1 MNKAESFFQTLTP
14 GILSPNEYVDWE
26 RINGKVKEMRREI
39 ALIQSL
45 DKENPVE
52 DLTDLFQENPNIL
65 KVLQLLIA
73 HTPTEIYFDDVKKH
87 IHFKKD
93 LKIISTDVDRAIEIS
108 RLFIEMGL
116 VEFLKEVKSVEDII
130 KGVFIGL
137 EPNSRKN
144 RRGSKLESIID
155 GLIFTTIHTINEEY
169 DYNLSFESQMF
180 VSLENERKKVDY
192 VIIHNKEQIIGIEV
206 NFYSTS
212 GSKPSEILGRA
223 YPEVQNSLEN
233 QNMGF
238 IVITDGK
245 GWNKMR
251 PVISTAYSKLDHLMN
266 LKQARSGLL
275 KEAIVEIYQKYIG
288 G

>member
-93 LKIISTDVDRAIEIS
+93 LKIISTDIE
-108 RLFIEMGL
+108 RLFN
-116 VEFLKEVKSVEDII
+116 II
-130 KGVFIGL
+130 
-137 EPNSRKN
+137 
-144 RRGSKLESIID
+144 
-155 GLIFTTIHTINEEY
+155 
-169 DYNLSFESQMF
+169 
-180 VSLENERKKVDY
+180 
-192 VIIHNKEQIIGIEV
+192 
-206 NFYSTS
+206 
-212 GSKPSEILGRA
+212 
-223 YPEVQNSLEN
+223 
-233 QNMGF
+233 
-238 IVITDGK
+238 
-245 GWNKMR
+245 
-251 PVISTAYSKLDHLMN
+251 
-266 LKQARSGLL
+266 
-275 KEAIVEIYQKYIG
+275 
-288 G
+288 